1 MEPLQRCQSLEI
13 SNLVF
18 FFGPASPTKFAK
30 AIPPGTFFFIWTPYS
45 PHRAISREK
54 RGYICQ
60 RLQLVDYSSNQTLAY
75 IGVTKKKLSPFCL
88 QRTTRN
94 TQENEARNR
103 NTSIRSRVILE
114 FWNIWSLNLRFL
126 WATDPNFPLSGSFGH
141 PYGERKIGSVSG
153 RVGIYAFVCTLP
165 FQFIAWY
172 WSKL

>member
-1 MEPLQRCQSLEI
+1 MPTSRDLKSGY
-13 SNLVF
+13 F
-18 FFGPASPTKFAK
+18 FSDQHPRPNSPKRSPRKLSFLFGPPT
-30 AIPPGTFFFIWTPYS
+30 PL
-45 PHRAISREK
+45 HRAISQEK
-54 RGYICQ
+54 RGSICQ
-60 RLQLVDYSSNQTLAY
+60 RLQLVEYLSNQTLAY

-88 QRTTRN
+88 QRTTRI

-103 NTSIRSRVILE
+103 NTSIKSRVILE

>member
-1 MEPLQRCQSLEI
+1 MPTSRDLKSGY
-13 SNLVF
+13 F
-18 FFGPASPTKFAK
+18 FSDQHPRPNSPKRSPRKLSFLFGPPT
-30 AIPPGTFFFIWTPYS
+30 PL
-45 PHRAISREK
+45 HRAISREK
-54 RGYICQ
+54 RGSICQ
-60 RLQLVDYSSNQTLAY
+60 RLQLVEYLSNQTLAY

-88 QRTTRN
+88 QRTTRI

-103 NTSIRSRVILE
+103 NTSIKSRVILE

-165 FQFIAWY
+165 FQFTAWY
-172 WSKL
+172 WLKL